1 MQADSAACQDLVCD
15 LVSNRLPASY
25 GFDPV
30 ADIQVLCPSK
40 IGPAGTV
47 ALNIRLQQL
56 LNPPQPGRRQ
66 MTSFGVTYREG
77 DKVMQVRNNYDILYE
92 REDGEGGV
100 GAFNGDLGVI
110 EAIDQRAGTVKV
122 RFDDRLVTYSGET
135 VRELDIAYAI
145 TIHKSQGSEFGAVV
159 LPVSP
164 DTPRRLCYRNLIYT
178 GVTRAKNLLVLAG
191 SRAVLNAMVE
201 NDRKTLRYSC
211 LVYLLRDDSII

>member
-1 MQADSAACQDLVCD
+1 M
-15 LVSNRLPASY
+15 
-25 GFDPV
+25 
-30 ADIQVLCPSK
+30 
-40 IGPAGTV
+40 
-47 ALNIRLQQL
+47 
-56 LNPPQPGRRQ
+56 
-66 MTSFGVTYREG
+66 
-77 DKVMQVRNNYDILYE
+77 
-92 REDGEGGV
+92 
-100 GAFNGDLGVI
+100 
-110 EAIDQRAGTVKV
+110 

-159 LPVSP
+159 LPVSA

-211 LVYLLRDDSII
+211 LVYLLRDESII